1 MFNSV
6 VRKKCENQFFIN
18 MNYQLICVCMAYVNL
33 RLKKVQ
39 QLRENEEVLGRLEER
54 KEMLSKLQLE
64 KLEKIEKIKR
74 FFKNKLKD
82 GSCDMCNRVLT
93 S

>member
-1 MFNSV
+1 ME
-6 VRKKCENQFFIN
+6 KK
-18 MNYQLICVCMAYVNL
+18 
-33 RLKKVQ
+33 K
-39 QLRENEEVLGRLEER
+39 EELQKLE
-54 KEMLSKLQLE
+54 LE

-93 S
+93 